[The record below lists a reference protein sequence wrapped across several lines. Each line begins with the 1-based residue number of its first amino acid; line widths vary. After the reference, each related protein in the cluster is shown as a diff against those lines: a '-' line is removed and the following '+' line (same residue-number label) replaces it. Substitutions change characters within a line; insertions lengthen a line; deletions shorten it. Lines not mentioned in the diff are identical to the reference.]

1 MEIKE
6 INRGIK
12 FGIQISGLD
21 TAREYV
27 ANLCTSDISQVFTG
41 QMNVLEDGLITF
53 TWSAEITELMPS
65 KEVIAL
71 EIYTTDRELM
81 CRKEKF
87 AVVKN
92 TSAVTKS

>member
-12 FGIQISGLD
+12 FGIQVSGLD
-21 TAREYV
+21 TAREYI

-53 TWSAEITELMPS
+53 AWSAETTELMPN
-65 KEVIAL
+65 KEVMTL
-71 EIYTTDRELM
+71 EIYTADRGLM

-92 TSAVTKS
+92 TSAATKS